1 MEIAAA
7 EVDGRESSE
16 RVEESAVE
24 IEVLGEPGR
33 LVASL
38 SRLRCMVNLLNSV
51 PSRLRAGLE
60 LGADMAR
67 RPWLTVATAGGER
80 GEGASLS

>member
-1 MEIAAA
+1 MEVAE

-16 RVEESAVE
+16 KVDESAVE
-24 IEVLGEPGR
+24 TEVLGEPGR
-33 LVASL
+33 LVVSL

-51 PSRLRAGLE
+51 PSTLRAGLE

-80 GEGASLS
+80 EAGASLS